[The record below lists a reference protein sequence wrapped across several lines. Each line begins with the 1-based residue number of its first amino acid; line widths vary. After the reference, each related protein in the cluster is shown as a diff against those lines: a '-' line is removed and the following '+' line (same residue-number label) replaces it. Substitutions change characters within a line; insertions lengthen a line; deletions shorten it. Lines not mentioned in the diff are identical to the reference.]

1 MTITPHVQ
9 QALTVRL
16 MNMLVVVP
24 TPITIFLHSI
34 TSENVT
40 SSSCDPSFFIKWLWR
55 PYGW

>member
-1 MTITPHVQ
+1 MKDARLMTITPHVQ

-34 TSENVT
+34 TSEK
-40 SSSCDPSFFIKWLWR
+40 C
-55 PYGW
+55 YM